1 MTPDVHAFLY
11 AADHDWQREEQIRR
25 EIAREIFISEHGH
38 PPQNTVAGLLGVLGL
53 LGLAIGAVMWAA
65 EDDDRVERYRRER

>member
-11 AADHDWQREEQIRR
+11 PANHDWQREEQIRR
-25 EIAREIFISEHGH
+25 EIAREIFIAEHGH
-38 PPQNTVAGLLGVLGL
+38 PLQNTVAGLLGVLGL

-65 EDDDRVERYRRER
+65 EDDDRVER